1 MLRQTKFKMDMDA
14 SLQLDDLERL
24 QLRINTRA
32 ATLFQPLSSRNSFL
46 YICQLLSSHLRQGE
60 GESRLVWNKKVCGGS
75 QLQDLRETG
84 DACQLVF
91 VRQDRSWTRLNIELA
106 HFQELVKLYDI
117 FPPFWE
123 CVFTFGR
130 KTRENELNFPR
141 FKTRSHL
148 MLGTGPH
155 ILEES
160 AYVIRRVE
168 LNHRGNSDPWSI
180 RQTGVYHGIKSSTM
194 SPKMRQVVPQSR
206 FLIIAP
212 SINAESKIARHLEQ
226 AALSKSSISPWNIHR
241 IIISDSLAGWQDY
254 MASIETRLWQQTV
267 DLICYGPNG
276 DDKPPP
282 DWDLKYGRRQE
293 LKVIENFV
301 MDLMIIMPAMLD
313 TIDGLRVQCRTFL
326 KTNEVALTKAERSCH
341 EMILLEFDEYVKDAR
356 LNVDRAK
363 ELKSRTESTIN
374 LVCNASFNA
383 EVEVDLSL
391 FLSQHSNDSMH
402 KLTTQEKSTKDA
414 AAVKILTVITLI
426 YLPTTI
432 VANFFSTQFVQTN
445 DSGHMTLLANSWI
458 LAAVSV
464 PLTAVTIMLWWLW
477 VYLAER
483 RIKGTLNWRHKLRS
497 ILVKP
502 FIPPTKNDSNDVSSA
517 RNMAQDIE
525 RGLVPPT
532 EKHPEAAS
540 IGSSVTAARND

>member
-1 MLRQTKFKMDMDA
+1 MDA
-14 SLQLDDLERL
+14 GLQLDDLERL
-24 QLRINTRA
+24 QLRIDARA
-32 ATLFQPLSSRNSFL
+32 ATLFQPLSSSKSVL
-46 YICQLLSSHLRQGE
+46 YICRLLSSQLRQGE
-60 GESRLVWNKKVCGGS
+60 GESRLVWNKEVSGGS

-91 VRQDRSWTRLNIELA
+91 VRQDRSWSRLNIELA

-148 MLGTGPH
+148 TLGTGPH
-155 ILEES
+155 QLEES

-168 LNHRGNSDPWSI
+168 LNGRGNSDPWSI
-180 RQTGVYHGIKSSTM
+180 RQTGVYHGIKTST
-194 SPKMRQVVPQSR
+194 SATSQKLRQMDLQSK

-212 SINAESKIARHLEQ
+212 SKNAESKMAQHLEQ

-254 MASIETRLWQQTV
+254 MASIETRLCQQTV
-267 DLICYGPNG
+267 DLICYGPN
-276 DDKPPP
+276 DDDEPPP

-301 MDLMIIMPAMLD
+301 MDLMIIVPAMLD
-313 TIDGLRVQCRTFL
+313 TIDGLRVQCRKFL
-326 KTNEVALTKAERSCH
+326 ETNKVKLTKAERCCH
-341 EMILLEFDEYVKDAR
+341 EMILREFDEYVKDAK
-356 LNVDRAK
+356 LNVDRAR

-374 LVCNASFNA
+374 L
-383 EVEVDLSL
+383 
-391 FLSQHSNDSMH
+391 
-402 KLTTQEKSTKDA
+402 EKSTKDA

-445 DSGHMTLLANSWI
+445 DSGHMTILENSWI
-458 LAAVSV
+458 LAAVSA

-477 VYLAER
+477 VYLAQR
-483 RIKGTLNWRHKLRS
+483 RRKGALNWRHKLRS
-497 ILVKP
+497 ILVQP
-502 FIPPTKNDSNDVSSA
+502 FILSTRNHGNDVSSA
-517 RNMAQDIE
+517 GSVERDIE
-525 RGLVPPT
+525 RGILPPA

-540 IGSSVTAARND
+540 IGSSMTAAK